1 MGLTSAEITPDSSI
15 KGQLIPKANCQA
27 VNASK
32 KRINKFV
39 YTTMQCVFVLS
50 LEEIEDTKKPFEK
63 T

>member
-39 YTTMQCVFVLS
+39 YTTMQCVFVLI
-50 LEEIEDTKKPFEK
+50 LEEIEDTKKPFEIF
-63 T
+63 